1 MQWLAEICVQRPV
14 FATMLILALLV
25 VGTFSF
31 FSLGVDRFP
40 DVDLPIVTVTTA
52 NPGSSPQQIETEITD
67 IVEGTVNT
75 VAGIEELRST
85 SVEGLS
91 TVVIQFVLEKD
102 VDVAVQEVRQKVD
115 LVLRDLPET
124 ADPPIVQKVD
134 PDAAPIMFYAIS
146 APRPVVELT
155 ELVDKQVKERLQTV
169 NGVGEV
175 LIYGG
180 RKREIRVYVDPER
193 LRAYNMSVLDVAQ
206 ALRTQ
211 NLELPGGRIRE
222 GARELTVRTAGRLTR
237 PEDFDEI
244 VIRSWNGYPIRIRD
258 VGHAVDGGAEPDSA
272 ATFDGETAVA
282 MAVRKQSGANT
293 VAVVE
298 AAQQKMAE
306 IQKLLPTDVKATPA
320 YDQSEFIKASL
331 AAIEEHLILG
341 GIFAALVVL
350 VFLLN
355 FRSTIIAALSIPAS
369 VVAAFGLMAALGY
382 TLNQMTMLAL
392 TLMVGIV
399 IDDAIIVLENIYRF
413 VEEKGLSPYQAAV
426 EGTREIGLAV
436 LATTLS
442 LLAVFVPLGFMGGIV
457 GRFMSSFGLT
467 SAAAVAV
474 SLIVAFTLTPM
485 LCSRWI
491 KPAAENGAE
500 KRAAARESR
509 FYRPVD
515 RAYTRMLEWAMA
527 HRMTIVIASVLVSLG
542 TFPLFMLAGINFLPE
557 DDESQF
563 EVYLRAPEGSSL
575 AATQSVLERMARD
588 LREQFPGVR
597 HTMVVAGFGAQRLVN
612 TGTIFVKLWPI
623 GQRQLSQSEL
633 IVGAR
638 KLLAAYPKDLVISVQ
653 ATAPIRVSG
662 MRNVTIQYV
671 VSGSSIEKLDE
682 YSTRL
687 VEQMKNDPNM
697 VDVDRSLIP
706 GKPEIRVD
714 IDRKRA
720 ADLGVR
726 VADIAQ
732 TLNLLIAGDDVTTY
746 NEGKDQYDVVV
757 QAKEDFRRD
766 PRTLLEMTVPSSNG
780 APVQLANV
788 VSIAETTGPAAIDR
802 LSRQRQVTLFANI
815 APGGSESEALAS
827 IGRFVAQMGMEVG
840 YSTVVSGRSRELG
853 KAGYYFGL
861 AFLLSFLFMYMVLAA
876 QFESFLHPITILLTL
891 PMAVPFALLSVFLAG
906 QKLNIFSAL
915 GVLLLFG
922 IVKKNAI
929 LQIAHTNE
937 LRSQGMVRY
946 DAIILANRH
955 RLRPI
960 LMTTLAL
967 VAGMTPL
974 ALGSGPGAATNRSI
988 ALLVIGGQSLCLLL
1002 TLLAVPVLYSLFEEL
1017 RELPLWV
1024 SLAERWRAARAR
1036 AGRRLAVTG
1045 NGVLNDVVKRSH
1057 QRGRA

>member
-14 FATMLILALLV
+14 FATMIILALLV

-67 IVEGTVNT
+67 IIEGTVNT

-180 RKREIRVYVDPER
+180 RKREIRVYVNPER
-193 LRAYNMSVLDVAQ
+193 LRAYNMSVLEVAQ

-211 NLELPGGRIRE
+211 NLELPGGRIDE

-237 PEDFDEI
+237 PEDFNDI
-244 VIRSWNGYPIRIRD
+244 VIRTWNGYPIRIRE
-258 VGHAVDGGAEPDSA
+258 VGYAVDGGAEPDSA
-272 ATFDGETAVA
+272 ATFDGQTAVA
-282 MAVRKQSGANT
+282 LAVRKQSGTNT

-306 IQKLLPTDVKATPA
+306 IQKLLPTDVKAALA

-331 AAIEEHLILG
+331 SAIEEHLILG

-369 VVAAFGLMAALGY
+369 IVAAFGLMAALGY

-467 SAAAVAV
+467 SAAAIAV

-491 KPAAENGAE
+491 KPPAENGAE
-500 KRAAARESR
+500 KRSAARESR
-509 FYRPVD
+509 FYRPID
-515 RAYTRMLEWAMA
+515 RAYTGMLEWAMA
-527 HRMTIVIASVLVSLG
+527 HRKTIVIGSVLVSLS
-542 TFPLFMLAGINFLPE
+542 TVPLFRLAGINFLPE

-588 LREQFPGVR
+588 LREHLSGVR

-623 GQRQLSQSEL
+623 GQRQHSQSEL
-633 IVGAR
+633 IIGSR

-653 ATAPIRVSG
+653 ASAPIRVSG

-671 VSGSSIEKLDE
+671 VSGPSIEKLDG
-682 YSTRL
+682 YSARM
-687 VEQMKNDPNM
+687 VEQMKRDPNM

-714 IDRKRA
+714 IDRKRS

-757 QAKEDFRRD
+757 QAPEDFRRD

-788 VSIAETTGPAAIDR
+788 VSIEETTGPAAIDR

-827 IGRFVAQMGMEVG
+827 IERFAAQTGMEVG

-891 PMAVPFALLSVFLAG
+891 PMAVPFALLSTFLAG

-974 ALGSGPGAATNRSI
+974 ALGSGPGSATNRSI

-1017 RELPLWV
+1017 KELPLWL
-1024 SLAERWRAARAR
+1024 SLAERWRAARTR
-1036 AGRRLAVTG
+1036 AGRRLAVTSHG
-1045 NGVLNDVVKRSH
+1045 LVSDVVKRSG